1 MRRGA
6 RERRL
11 NPPRYVAD
19 LYATTLDGEV
29 YVTGG
34 DLRTDFAAGTWVY
47 RNATWGTLSGSPSVW
62 DAAWASILLG
72 QRPIQARIAL
82 CSQVPPRD

>member
-34 DLRTDFAAGTWVY
+34 DDLRTDFAAGAWGY
-47 RNATWGTLSGSPSVW
+47 RNATWGPLREAPVCGM
-62 DAAWASILLG
+62 
-72 QRPIQARIAL
+72 
-82 CSQVPPRD
+82 PRGPRFF